1 MKNQKVRITSDSTC
15 DLTDELVEKYGIGIC
30 PIAII
35 LDGEVRRDT
44 VDINADGVLDFVAKT
59 GKLPKTAAISTQ
71 EYIQFFKKEL
81 ENYGE
86 IIHFCISSKAS
97 SCYNN
102 ACAAAKEFEGVHVV
116 DSMAL
121 SGGQG
126 LLILKACDLL
136 AEGKTAAETVE
147 AVSRMTD
154 KIQLSFVVDTLEF
167 LHKGGRCSSL
177 ALVSAKLLKI
187 HPAIASVDG
196 ALTVKKKYMGNLTR
210 CYTQYV
216 QDLAAEFK
224 NYDDTRAFIT
234 HSPADKEFVDLVKEK
249 VKENFKFKEVYETF
263 AGSTVT
269 SHCGKNTIGVLFIKG

>member
-35 LDGEVRRDT
+35 LDGEERRDT